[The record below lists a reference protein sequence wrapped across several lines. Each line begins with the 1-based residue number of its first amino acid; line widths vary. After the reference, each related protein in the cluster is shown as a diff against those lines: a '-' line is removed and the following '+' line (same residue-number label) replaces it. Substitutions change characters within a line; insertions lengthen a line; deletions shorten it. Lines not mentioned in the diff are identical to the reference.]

1 MPDSPTAEEAI
12 ANIRSLI
19 TRPPEQSAAYGNG
32 LHFAI
37 HQLGE
42 QSRQIAGDPELMSAV
57 LELSEEISAYRG
69 KGCRIAAIRMARVF
83 EYLTILLTDE
93 LRHSG
98 ERAVSIAA
106 ARDADPSA
114 KGTWEALER
123 LAARAVGCIGG
134 PASRSLHIDRL
145 RTDAWTQLSMIAEV
159 VREPAHLELA
169 LETGGDA
176 KISSDVRESAVG
188 FIPEYWGEIDPD
200 EATVKLLSA
209 VQTAPSTRGLL
220 VSVLQAQI
228 DLGLSNEFAALAAVG
243 DWDDDK
249 EYPESGTGF
258 KHF

>member
-12 ANIRSLI
+12 ANIRRLI
-19 TRPPEQSAAYGNG
+19 THPPEQSAAYGNG

-69 KGCRIAAIRMARVF
+69 KGCRIAAIRMAHVF
-83 EYLTILLTDE
+83 GYLTILLTDE

-98 ERAVSIAA
+98 ERVVSIAA
-106 ARDADPSA
+106 ARDADPSS

-123 LAARAVGCIGG
+123 LAARAAGCIGG
-134 PASRSLHIDRL
+134 PASRSQHTDRL
-145 RTDAWTQLSMIAEV
+145 RMDAWTQLSMIAEV

-169 LETGGDA
+169 LETAGDV
-176 KISSDVRESAVG
+176 KISSDVRESAVD
-188 FIPEYWGEIDPD
+188 FIPEYWGGDEPD

-209 VQTAPSTRGLL
+209 LVTAPSTRGLL

-243 DWDDDK
+243 DWDDD
-249 EYPESGTGF
+249 EDEE
-258 KHF
+258 

>member
-12 ANIRSLI
+12 ANIRRLI
-19 TRPPEQSAAYGNG
+19 THPPEQSAAYGNG

-57 LELSEEISAYRG
+57 LELSGEISAYRG

-83 EYLTILLTDE
+83 GYLTILLTDE

-98 ERAVSIAA
+98 ERVVSIAA

-134 PASRSLHIDRL
+134 PASRSQHTDRL
-145 RTDAWTQLSMIAEV
+145 RLDAWTQLSMIAEV

-169 LETGGDA
+169 LETAGDA
-176 KISSDVRESAVG
+176 KISSDVRSCAIN
-188 FIPEYWGEIDPD
+188 FIPEYWVGDEPD
-200 EATVKLLSA
+200 EATVTLLTTLKA
-209 VQTAPSTRGLL
+209 APSTRGLL
-220 VSVLQAQI
+220 VSVLRAQI

-243 DWDDDK
+243 DWDDEDD
-249 EYPESGTGF
+249 EE
-258 KHF
+258 

>member
-19 TRPPEQSAAYGNG
+19 TRPPEQSAVYGNG
-32 LHFAI
+32 PHFAI

-42 QSRQIAGDPELMSAV
+42 RSRQIAGDTELMSAV
-57 LELSEEISAYRG
+57 LELSGEISAYRG

-98 ERAVSIAA
+98 ERVVSIAA

-134 PASRSLHIDRL
+134 PASRSQHTDRL

-188 FIPEYWGEIDPD
+188 FLPEYWGEIDPD

-209 VQTAPSTRGLL
+209 LQTAPSTRELL

-243 DWDDDK
+243 DWDDVED
-249 EYPESGTGF
+249 EE
-258 KHF
+258 